1 MLRALTLGLVAA
13 ACATIA
19 VGIVV
24 STACITAPPP
34 PLPTELE
41 HRPTI
46 QRASVQPS
54 VEVFSQLPTGGFIV
68 PIQLEDP
75 NESFQWD
82 VFVDYSACTNPPDC
96 TMATSP
102 VTPPGIQT
110 ETPTPGTLD
119 GGVVLVSFD
128 SPPGLDLSQCHW
140 IDFEVAQQFLPGLP
154 HSPNPTVGGDSF
166 LWLYEPAG
174 VTCSSVVYDAGSLQD
189 GAFPPADAGA
199 EALPVVPESG
209 TD

>member
-1 MLRALTLGLVAA
+1 MLRALTLALVAA

-34 PLPTELE
+34 ELPTELE

-46 QRASVQPS
+46 LRASVVPPT
-54 VEVFSQLPTGGFIV
+54 EVLSQLPTGGFIV
-68 PIQLEDP
+68 PIKLEDP
-75 NESFQWD
+75 NELFQWD
-82 VFVDYSACTNPPDC
+82 VFVDYNFCTNPPDC
-96 TMATSP
+96 TMATSE
-102 VTPPGIQT
+102 VTPPGVVQV
-110 ETPTPGTLD
+110 TPTGALD

-128 SPPGLDLSQCHW
+128 SPPGLDLSQCHS
-140 IDFEVAQQFLPGLP
+140 IDFEVAQQFQPGLP
-154 HSPNPTVGGDSF
+154 HSPDPTIGGDSF
-166 LWLYEPAG
+166 TWIYEPAG
-174 VTCSSVVYDAGSLQD
+174 VTCSSIVYDAGPLQD

-199 EALPVVPESG
+199 DALPVIPESG